1 MPEALALSHMPTTI
15 GGLRSRLTDASEKLA
30 RTQAR
35 MKKFAQEN
43 EARIEGVMRGVEVV
57 GGAAAVAYVASRY
70 SKTPGMPLQIAGF
83 DADLV
88 IGGGLFAAGL
98 FELGGK
104 YNAHLYDLG
113 AGGLACYATR
123 EAWKMGGTAAAAP
136 AVARTAG
143 VMPPGAWNGPG
154 AAVAGAT
161 PRAQGANAYPG
172 GASWGPARRPY

>member
-1 MPEALALSHMPTTI
+1 MELALAHQPIPSTI
-15 GGLRSRLTDASEKLA
+15 GALRSHTREITDKLV

-35 MKKFAQEN
+35 MKKFAAEN

-70 SKTPGMPLQIAGF
+70 GKGGQAMQVAGF

-88 IGGGLFAAGL
+88 IGGVLFAAGL

-104 YNAHLYDLG
+104 YNSHLYDIG

-123 EAWKMGGTAAAAP
+123 ELWQTGTKQQMAAATPGAAAP
-136 AVARTAG
+136 AAAAAG
-143 VMPPGAWNGPG
+143 VRPAG
-154 AAVAGAT
+154 AVAGVQPASQWM
-161 PRAQGANAYPG
+161 PR
-172 GASWGPARRPY
+172 R